1 MRLTKK
7 EKEQVYEAVCCY
19 LQLAEQ
25 KKTDRTQDEIEAL
38 KSAHKKMQAE
48 LIWSILSKKL
58 KK

>member
-1 MRLTKK
+1 MRLTQK

-38 KSAHKKMQAE
+38 KSAHKKMQVE
-48 LIWSILSKKL
+48 LMLSILRKKR
-58 KK
+58 K

>member
-19 LQLAEQ
+19 IQMAEQ

-38 KSAHKKMQAE
+38 ESAHRKMQTE
-48 LIWSILSKKL
+48 LMLSLLCKKR
-58 KK
+58 K

>member
-1 MRLTKK
+1 MRLTQK

-38 KSAHKKMQAE
+38 KSAYKKMQVE
-48 LIWSILSKKL
+48 LMLSILRMKRK
-58 KK
+58 

>member
-1 MRLTKK
+1 MRLTQK

-38 KSAHKKMQAE
+38 KSAHKKMQVE
-48 LIWSILSKKL
+48 LMLSILRMKRK
-58 KK
+58 

>member
-1 MRLTKK
+1 MRLTWK

-38 KSAHKKMQAE
+38 KSAHKKMQVE
-48 LIWSILSKKL
+48 LMLSILRKKR
-58 KK
+58 K

>member
-1 MRLTKK
+1 MILTQK

-38 KSAHKKMQAE
+38 KSAHKKMQVE
-48 LIWSILSKKL
+48 LMLSILRKKR
-58 KK
+58 K

>member
-19 LQLAEQ
+19 LQMAEQ

-38 KSAHKKMQAE
+38 KSAHKKMQVE
-48 LIWSILSKKL
+48 LILSILWKKR
-58 KK
+58 K

>member
-25 KKTDRTQDEIEAL
+25 NKTDRAQDEIETL
-38 KSAHKKMQAE
+38 KSAHRKMRME
-48 LIWSILSKKL
+48 LIGF
-58 KK
+58 